1 MSSPRV
7 KSKKLFFPLL
17 SGCADRQL
25 SSIFV
30 LLFSLVLAFA
40 SIARAQQAGNAPGP
54 ALAEWR
60 DDFSGA
66 ALDAKKWEPF
76 VTPAI
81 MLDLLDGLQVTL
93 QVAAASIVLAIV
105 FGMVFAIGRLSDHW
119 FISWPCFL
127 IVEFF
132 RAIPVLMMIFFLNIK
147 YGSTLGAFW
156 VVTIALTLY
165 NGSVLAEVFRAG
177 MLAVPKGQSEAG
189 YSIGLRKSQVMTII
203 LLPQAVTTMLPAI
216 ISQCVVALKDSAL
229 AYVIPWEEI
238 VSIGDRIRIEFQ
250 NSLATAIV
258 LAAVFIVLNYSLSR
272 LAIWLERRLAK
283 RGRAPKVGDIGL
295 GDQTVG
301 A

>member
-1 MSSPRV
+1 MGGSAMSGVLFDVPGPRARIRHR
-7 KSKKLFFPLL
+7 LFGLL
-17 SGCADRQL
+17 TL
-25 SSIFV
+25 VV
-30 LLFSLVLAFA
+30 LLGILAWAVWKLDQNDQFA
-40 SIARAQQAGNAPGP
+40 Y
-54 ALAEWR
+54 E
-60 DDFSGA
+60 
-66 ALDAKKWEPF
+66 KWEPF

-81 MLDLLDGLQVTL
+81 VSNLFEGLLVTL
-93 QVAAASIVLAIV
+93 QVAAASIVFAIV
-105 FGMVFAIGRLSDHW
+105 FGMVLASGRLSDRW

-132 RAIPVLMMIFFLNIK
+132 RAIPVLMMIFFINIK
-147 YGSTLGAFW
+147 FGPDIGAFW

-189 YSIGLRKSQVMTII
+189 YSIGLRKSQVMMGI
-203 LLPQAVTTMLPAI
+203 LLPQAVATMLPAI

-238 VSIGDRIRIEFQ
+238 VSISDRIRVEFQ

-258 LAAVFIVLNYSLSR
+258 IAAVFIVINYSLSR
-272 LAIWLERRLAK
+272 LAVWLERRLAR
-283 RGRAPKVGDIGL
+283 RGRTAVKRPIGADM
-295 GDQTVG
+295 DQTAG